1 MSALTLA
8 EKLICQ
14 QRNITLTALIIIILI
29 AWYYVLAGAGTGMNI
44 WAMTT
49 WQFPPQT
56 TLQSMPQQWTIHYSL
71 LMLIMWWVMMIAMM
85 LPSATPMVLL
95 YARVY
100 RQAQSKQQIKS
111 SGIPI
116 PAFIAG
122 YLLIWLVF
130 SFAAV
135 FLQWILEQS
144 KLMHGIMMWITE
156 PYFSAGLLFV
166 AGIYQFTPLK
176 HTCLKQ
182 CRSPVEFISRH
193 WQQGNIGALTMGIHH
208 GIFCLGC
215 CWALMLLLFFGGIMN
230 LVWIAGLAI
239 IVLAEKLLPFGGKF
253 SQLTGILLCV
263 SGLWVM
269 LD

>member
-1 MSALTLA
+1 MSDLTFA
-8 EKLICQ
+8 EKLISHD
-14 QRNITLTALIIIILI
+14 RILTLTALIIIILI
-29 AWYYVLAGAGTGMNI
+29 AWYYVLTGAGTGMNI
-44 WAMTT
+44 WAMST
-49 WQFPPQT
+49 WQFPPPATQ
-56 TLQSMPQQWTIHYSL
+56 QSFPQQWTMHYSL

-100 RQAQSKQQIKS
+100 RQAQSKRQVKS
-111 SGIPI
+111 SSIPI

-135 FLQWILEQS
+135 FLQWIFEQS
-144 KLMHGIMMWITE
+144 KLMHGMMMWITE
-156 PYFSAGLLFV
+156 RHFSAGLLLI
-166 AGIYQFTPLK
+166 AGIYQFTPIK
-176 HTCLKQ
+176 HACLKQ

-215 CWALMLLLFFGGIMN
+215 CWVLMLLLFFGGIMN
-230 LVWIAGLAI
+230 LVWIAGLTI
-239 IVLAEKLLPFGGKF
+239 IVFVEKLLPFGEKF
-253 SQLTGILLCV
+253 SQLIGILLCA

-269 LD
+269 LY